1 MVGLVRLFLTNM
13 PLTASSGF
21 PYPDN
26 VALSSHLE
34 SLVRVNG
41 GVPAT
46 IGILNGVA
54 RVGMEAEELIQLV
67 SSAGSSNT
75 WKISRRDLGFI
86 SGMVM
91 PRDLGIKKDFSDG
104 TRA

>member
-1 MVGLVRLFLTNM
+1 MQLTIF
-13 PLTASSGF
+13 SGF
-21 PYPDN
+21 PYPEN
-26 VALSSHLE
+26 VALSSQLE

-41 GVPAT
+41 GIPAT

-54 RVGMEAEELIQLV
+54 RVGMEAEELIELV

-86 SGMVM
+86 SGLVM
-91 PRDLGIKKDFSDG
+91 LCDPGLGTLSDG
-104 TRA
+104 TRV

>member
-1 MVGLVRLFLTNM
+1 M
-13 PLTASSGF
+13 SSQ
-21 PYPDN
+21 
-26 VALSSHLE
+26 LE

-54 RVGMEAEELIQLV
+54 KVGMEAEELIEVL
-67 SSAGSSNT
+67 SKAGSPDV

-86 SGMVM
+86 GGLVM
-91 PRDLGIKKDFSDG
+91 LLNLGG
-104 TRA
+104 VTCVLTAAGLEG

>member
-1 MVGLVRLFLTNM
+1 MQRFPSPVDLIISL
-13 PLTASSGF
+13 GF
-21 PYPDN
+21 PYPEN

-41 GVPAT
+41 GIPAT

-54 RVGMEAEELIQLV
+54 RVGMKAEELIELV

-86 SGMVM
+86 GGLVILCD
-91 PRDLGIKKDFSDG
+91 PTLGTPSDG
-104 TRA
+104 ARV